1 MVSGPVQPV
10 GIYDHLG
17 EDTSDAVR
25 GIIESGHYTDLATNP
40 YFSTS
45 DFKAVPAKYRALIP
59 NYIKDYVSLNQ
70 FAP

>member
-1 MVSGPVQPV
+1 MR
-10 GIYDHLG
+10 
-17 EDTSDAVR
+17 E
-25 GIIESGHYTDLATNP
+25 IIDSRQFTDLATHP
-40 YFSTS
+40 MFSTR